1 MRRLGKILH
10 LSKSR
15 NLIGR
20 LDKEIPLK
28 LGIQIVDSK
37 LKVIGTVQDVFG
49 PVDAPYISIRPTVA
63 EPEKYAGRIAYSV
76 D

>member
-1 MRRLGKILH
+1 LH
-10 LSKSR
+10 FSKSR

-20 LDKEIPLK
+20 LDKEIPLR

-37 LKVIGTVQDVFG
+37 LKVIGTVQDLFG
-49 PVDAPYISIRPTVA
+49 PVNAPYISIRPTVA

-76 D
+76 H